1 MEREDRRSFRD
12 PIRRRRGPWR
22 VLGGTVPLLS
32 IGGVRIGIH
41 PTLLVT
47 VGAILLLGP
56 ARNVRWQG
64 RVDCAAA
71 FILAVFFHEIAQRFA
86 RRIATSEVDDAIV
99 FSPVGG
105 STALTHRWRAPSL
118 MAIGAGPLAHLLLCA
133 VSAAGLTLFHSPAIN
148 PLRLVVARP
157 FTTWHDPVFHL
168 GWIYGVNAGLLIIN
182 LLPIF
187 PLDGGVA
194 LHWLLVRGQGFDR
207 AASSLCIVGL
217 IGSALLAVMGLVTQV
232 WLILFLAADCVFF
245 LTVMALRWAEQT
257 GGGASIDPLEE
268 AFADTL
274 LDPRSAAAASVPIR
288 RRRLS
293 RVAIRRLR
301 RLAREEELDQIRL
314 DAILAKVSARGLHSL
329 TWIDRRVLRKATD
342 RQRYGEEKENRA
354 DA

>member
-12 PIRRRRGPWR
+12 PIRRRRGSWR
-22 VLGGTVPLLS
+22 LLGGTVPLLS

-41 PTLLVT
+41 PALLLT
-47 VGAILLLGP
+47 VAAILLLGP
-56 ARNVRWQG
+56 TRNVRWQG
-64 RVDCAAA
+64 RLDCSAA
-71 FILAVFFHEIAQRFA
+71 FILAAFFHEIAQRFA
-86 RRIATSEVDDAIV
+86 RRIAVNDVDDAIV
-99 FSPVGG
+99 ISPVGG
-105 STALTHRWRAPSL
+105 STALASRRRTPSL
-118 MAIGAGPLAHLLLCA
+118 MAVAAGPLAHLLLCLFA
-133 VSAAGLTLFHSPAIN
+133 GAGLALFHGAAIN
-148 PLRLVVARP
+148 PLRVIATRP

-168 GWIYGVNAGLLIIN
+168 GWIYAVNATLLIIN

-194 LHWLLVRGQGFDR
+194 LQWVLVRGQGFDR
-207 AASSLCIVGL
+207 GASSLCIIGL
-217 IGSALLAVMGLVTQV
+217 IGSAILAVTGLVTQV
-232 WLILFLAADCVFF
+232 WLVLFLVADCVFF

-257 GGGASIDPLEE
+257 ASGESIDPLED

-293 RVAIRRLR
+293 RLAIRRLR

-342 RQRYGEEKENRA
+342 RQRHGEEKEVG
-354 DA
+354 